1 MGMKQV
7 AQQAQKMN
15 MTAVI
20 LVLIVAAIGI
30 YMFVSTMK

>member
-1 MGMKQV
+1 
-7 AQQAQKMN
+7 MN

-20 LVLIVAAIGI
+20 VVLIVAAIGI

>member
-1 MGMKQV
+1 MGMNQV
-7 AQQAQKMN
+7 AKQAQKMN

-20 LVLIVAAIGI
+20 GVLIVAAIGI